1 MSGRAGR
8 VTAIAAGFAVQ
19 AGLAGMIIGLFSGS
33 HPGSVA
39 YSSPAPAVVSSGP
52 VLVPYIQPV
61 SPAGIGIVTVTMN
74 VGKQAGIA
82 RLPLAGGADL
92 PPASR
97 ATFHFRP
104 STALTLDIDV
114 TIPAGYGVQGFSVT
128 AVPGT
133 WGNANLSPEP
143 GYGMFEVSYPVTSG
157 QQDYDVRWA
166 DPAYGPMAAGMIQ
179 ANGPDWMLV
188 LTMQRDGHTTGYAIA
203 QLHFG

>member
-19 AGLAGMIIGLFSGS
+19 AGLTGMIVGLVGS
-33 HPGSVA
+33 HSQSAVA
-39 YSSPAPAVVSSGP
+39 YSSPVPAVVSSGP

-61 SPAGIGIVTVTMN
+61 PSTGIGIVTVTMS

-92 PPASR
+92 PPTDR
-97 ATFHFRP
+97 AAFAFRP

-143 GYGMFEVSYPVTSG
+143 GYGMFDVSYPVTSG
-157 QQDYDVRWA
+157 QRDYDVRWA
-166 DPAYGPMAAGMIQ
+166 DPGYGPMAAGMLQ

-188 LTMQRDGHTTGYAIA
+188 LTMQRDGRTTGYAIA